1 MFKKKPLGQANT
13 NKSEQ
18 SYAHPS
24 TPQVSIKLKATHL
37 MFLKDIDVHNLYN
50 NPPWKTRSET
60 GALSFSPNIFKLGS
74 EM

>member
-1 MFKKKPLGQANT
+1 MFKNNHQVRPTT

-37 MFLKDIDVHNLYN
+37 MFLKDIDVHNLHN
-50 NPPWKTRSET
+50 NPPWKTGSET
-60 GALSFSPNIFKLGS
+60 AALSFSPNIFKLGS